1 MSQFEQGNTVG
12 EETRFQRG
20 QSGNPN
26 GRPKGLAALFHN
38 VMNEAMADEGI
49 TKAEALVRRLFDLA
63 MEGSVPALKLI
74 MDREWPAVKQLDLSG
89 SVDLE
94 NQHKE
99 AREQL
104 EVMLDRTR
112 KAHADADAAAVTA
125 MSTMTDAEKLAF
137 LEKRFEEERH
147 QSLMSRR
154 GPIGQLLDG

>member
-38 VMNEAMADEGI
+38 VMNEAMGDEDI
-49 TKAEALVRRLFDLA
+49 TKAEALVRQLYDLA

-74 MDREWPAVKQLDLSG
+74 MDREWPAVRQVDLSG
-89 SVDLE
+89 GIEID
-94 NQHKE
+94 NQFKE
-99 AREQL
+99 AREKLDEML
-104 EVMLDRTR
+104 ERTR

-137 LEKRFEEERH
+137 LEKRFEQERH

-154 GPIGQLLDG
+154 GPMGQLLDG